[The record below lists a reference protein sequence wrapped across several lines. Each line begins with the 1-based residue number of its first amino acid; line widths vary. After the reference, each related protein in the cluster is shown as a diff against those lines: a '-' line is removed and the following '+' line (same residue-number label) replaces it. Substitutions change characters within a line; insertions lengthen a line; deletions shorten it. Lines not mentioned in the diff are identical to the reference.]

1 LVPAKPPGIYSTAQ
15 VKPPRFDPA
24 SRAAEI
30 LVLAKPHGIYATAQ
44 AKPLRFDPAGKAA
57 KNCGIRL
64 RRVEDKILAKFC
76 LAKAEKLARPP

>member
-57 KNCGIRL
+57 KICGIRL
-64 RRVEDKILAKFC
+64 GRVEAKILAKILFS
-76 LAKAEKLARPP
+76 KS